1 MHLQEKRPRREITAG
16 FIVYRKTSEGP
27 KFLILYHRGD
37 YWNFPKGHI
46 ESEEKSL
53 TAALRETKEE
63 TGLSSRDLRILNGF
77 KAYERFYFKRGGQGI
92 FKIVIFYLA
101 ETHSRDVK
109 ISDEHQGYGWFLFRD
124 AEKILGKYRD
134 SRNVLKSAY
143 DFLHHRRRPIY
154 AEHKTHANLKS
165 QAPNNK

>member
-1 MHLQEKRPRREITAG
+1 MTSQERRPRREITAG
-16 FIVYRKTSEGP
+16 FIVYRKTTEGA

-63 TGLSSRDLRILNGF
+63 TGLTIRDLRILHGF

-101 ETHSRDVK
+101 ETHNREVK
-109 ISDEHQGYGWFLFRD
+109 ISYEHQGYGWFLFRD
-124 AEKILGKYRD
+124 AQKILGKYRD
-134 SRNVLKSAY
+134 SRNVLKQAY
-143 DFLHHRRRPIY
+143 DFLRQKSAPRREPHPAR
-154 AEHKTHANLKS
+154 
-165 QAPNNK
+165 